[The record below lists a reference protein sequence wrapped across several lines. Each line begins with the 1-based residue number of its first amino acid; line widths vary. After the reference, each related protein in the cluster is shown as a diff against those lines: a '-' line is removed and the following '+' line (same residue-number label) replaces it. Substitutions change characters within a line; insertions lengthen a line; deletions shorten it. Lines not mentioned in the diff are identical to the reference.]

1 MSDRESCPE
10 DSWEEE
16 DVLSDNADVQKDAD
30 EVAEEGFDDCGPVQE
45 YSRITIGYT
54 YWRGKMT
61 RLPNLN
67 LS

>member
-1 MSDRESCPE
+1 M
-10 DSWEEE
+10 
-16 DVLSDNADVQKDAD
+16 LSDNADVHKDAD
-30 EVAEEGFDDCGPVQE
+30 EVVEEDFDDCGPVQE
-45 YSRITIGYT
+45 DSRITIGYT